1 MFGYK
6 TEQEIHAQ
14 CKLNVRRILKTP
26 QNVEKNLY
34 KIMSNKNVRS
44 DFILESTTATEK
56 LHLQNIFQM
65 KIRKASFLKVKVK
78 VCRYK
83 VA

>member
-6 TEQEIHAQ
+6 AEQEIHAQ
-14 CKLNVRRILKTP
+14 CKFNVRRILKTP

-34 KIMSNKNVRS
+34 KIMNNKNVRS

-56 LHLQNIFQM
+56 LHLQNIFQT
-65 KIRKASFLKVKVK
+65 KI
-78 VCRYK
+78 
-83 VA
+83 